1 MNLWGVGLGRYP
13 GTRHERSASFST
25 IRTSIWGK
33 SKSPHDLLAFA
44 TTAGVN
50 RHDAQRIM
58 GRVFAAVS
66 KWRDFADEAGVDER
80 KVKQIASAHR
90 THLDLSRGR

>member
-1 MNLWGVGLGRYP
+1 MSLAGKVNDF
-13 GTRHERSASFST
+13 TRD
-25 IRTSIWGK
+25 
-33 SKSPHDLLAFA
+33 DLLTFA
-44 TTAGVN
+44 RTAGVN
-50 RHDAQRIM
+50 RHKAQRIM

-66 KWRDFADEAGVDER
+66 KWREFAYEAGVDER